1 MTIEMSNEPVIS
13 SDGSIDMI
21 GGSVRVVSV
30 GVY

>member
-1 MTIEMSNEPVIS
+1 MMLQPTIIS

-21 GGSVRVVSV
+21 GGDVRVVSV